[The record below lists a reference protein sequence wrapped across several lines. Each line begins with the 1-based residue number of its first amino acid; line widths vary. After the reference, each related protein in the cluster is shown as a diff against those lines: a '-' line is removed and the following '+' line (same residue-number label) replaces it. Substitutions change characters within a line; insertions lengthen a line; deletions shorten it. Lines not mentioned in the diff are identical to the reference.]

1 MRITILTTGS
11 RGDTQPYIALG
22 VELKK
27 HSHAVRL
34 AAFQNYE
41 SFVTEHGLDF
51 YKIRG
56 DVSLVA
62 ASVNSDKAMQAD
74 NPLKLLLSFNKLKG
88 YVYDLQQDFFNACKD
103 SDIILYHPG
112 AAVGYF
118 AAQYFKIPS
127 VLALPFPMSPTREY
141 PSLIF
146 YDMPRFGKGFN
157 YLSHKILEQIMWFAS
172 SSPLK
177 AFWKKEFGALPKG
190 FASPFSKQTTK
201 ELPTIISCSEYV
213 FPTPTDRPEHVHT
226 TGYWFLDEEAGWSP
240 SPELLDF
247 LQKGSAPVYV
257 GFGSIGNPNIAVQT
271 TALVIEA
278 LKQSCQRG
286 VLATGWSGMS
296 KLETLPENIFMLE
309 SVPHAWLFPRMAAVV
324 HHGGAGTT
332 AAGLRAGVPTIII
345 PSGTDQFAWGR
356 RVYELGVGAKPIP
369 RKKLTSENLSAAIQF
384 ALSQEIKDKAKV
396 LGAKIRSENGTATAA
411 KIIVDRV
418 ENSAPRTT
426 TS

>member
-27 HSHAVRL
+27 HGHTVRL

-41 SFVTEHGLDF
+41 TFVTEHGLDF

-62 ASVNSDKAMQAD
+62 ASVNSDKTMQAD
-74 NPLKLLLSFNKLKG
+74 NPLKLLMSFNKLKE
-88 YVYDLQQDFFNACKD
+88 YVYDLQQDFFNACQE

-118 AAQYFKIPS
+118 AAQHFKIPS

-146 YDMPRFGKGFN
+146 YDMPRLGKGFN

-172 SSPLK
+172 RSPLK
-177 AFWKKEFGALPKG
+177 AFLKKEFGSLPKG
-190 FASPFSKQTTK
+190 FGSPFSKQITK

-213 FPTPTDRPEHVHT
+213 FPTPADRAEHVHT

-240 SPELLDF
+240 SSELLDF
-247 LQKGSAPVYV
+247 LQKGPAPVYV
-257 GFGSIGNPNIAVQT
+257 GFGSIGNPKTAVQT
-271 TALVIEA
+271 TELVIEA
-278 LKQSCQRG
+278 LKQSGQRG

-296 KLETLPENIFMLE
+296 MLDTLPENIFMLE
-309 SVPHAWLFPRMAAVV
+309 SAPHAWLFPRMAAVI

-332 AAGLRAGVPTIII
+332 AAGLRAGVPSIII

-369 RKKLTSENLSAAIQF
+369 RKQLNAEKLAEAIQF
-384 ALSQEIKDKAKV
+384 ALTKDVRDKAKE
-396 LGAKIRSENGTATAA
+396 LGAKIQSENGVAAAA
-411 KIIVDRV
+411 KIVMDCV
-418 ENSAPRTT
+418 EKR
-426 TS
+426 